1 MLELETEDFH
11 MKYSDPNL
19 LIFDFMSKI
28 GVVSEVT
35 AKSSCST
42 VTMNRDT
49 GLYYVRECDSTG
61 QYAVSIGKLVL
72 RSLAPVDAI
81 AEYLHGV
88 SIKPSEAITL
98 SDKDGILVKH
108 T

>member
-19 LIFDFMSKI
+19 LIFDFMSKSRL
-28 GVVSEVT
+28 GYEVT

-42 VTMNRDT
+42 VTMSKDT
-49 GLYYVRECDSTG
+49 GLYYVRDCDSFG

-72 RSLAPVDAI
+72 RSLAPIDAI